1 MPWFI
6 DYAYI
11 NNTAIMLAGTQTL
24 IYGDDACESEVEQKN
39 WEIETL

>member
-1 MPWFI
+1 
-6 DYAYI
+6 
-11 NNTAIMLAGTQTL
+11 MLAGTQTL